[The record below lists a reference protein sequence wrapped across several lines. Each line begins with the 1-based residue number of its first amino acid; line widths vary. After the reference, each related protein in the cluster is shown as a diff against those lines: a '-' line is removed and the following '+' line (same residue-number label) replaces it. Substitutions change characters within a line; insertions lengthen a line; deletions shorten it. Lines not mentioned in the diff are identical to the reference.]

1 MVIRCKLIFP
11 LMEMTVG
18 RHFLGATTTRISEL
32 NRNSQKKIAIGI
44 GFALLAAVL
53 EALGDVMPK
62 PMMSS
67 EIPSSPL
74 VLVFISYLANG
85 ILFTPFALS
94 KKNRKKRNALN
105 RRTISSLIIVGVIEV
120 FSTIFFFYGLKETT
134 AINAK
139 ILLNSEIVFGI
150 IIALTFLGERLR
162 KIETLPLSLIIIGAV
177 LVPFLQDGITGKVF
191 STNILGDIFVLI
203 SGLLLGTVV
212 SLYKYISDSIRLSQI
227 MQITSFVGAGTC
239 FIMMISLG
247 TPISIDD
254 SQIPGILFVGIF
266 GIGIAAVCYISAMKY
281 IGAVNTILVFS
292 STTVFGTVFSNL
304 LLAENILVNN
314 VVSISFIIVGITF
327 LRKKISD

>member
-1 MVIRCKLIFP
+1 
-11 LMEMTVG
+11 MEMTVG
-18 RHFLGATTTRISEL
+18 RHFLGSTTIRISEL

-44 GFALLAAVL
+44 GFALLAAGL

-62 PMMSS
+62 PMITS
-67 EIPSSPL
+67 EVSSSPL

-85 ILFTPFALS
+85 ILFTPFALT
-94 KKNRKKRNALN
+94 KKNKKKRMVLSRRSIAL
-105 RRTISSLIIVGVIEV
+105 LIIVGVIEV

-150 IIALTFLGERLR
+150 IIALTFLGERLK
-162 KIETLPLSLIIIGAV
+162 KIEMVPLFLIIIGAV
-177 LVPFLQDGITGKVF
+177 LVPFLQDGIIGKAF
-191 STNILGDIFVLI
+191 STNILGDIFVLM
-203 SGLLLGTVV
+203 SGLLLGIVV

-247 TPISIDD
+247 IPFFINS
-254 SQIPGILFVGIF
+254 SQIPGVLFIGIF
-266 GIGIAAVCYISAMKY
+266 GIGIAAVCYISAMKF

-304 LLAENILVNN
+304 LLAENVFVNN
-314 VVSISFIIVGITF
+314 VISISFIIVGIFF
-327 LRKKISD
+327 LRKKVSD

>member
-1 MVIRCKLIFP
+1 MVISCRGIFP

-18 RHFLGATTTRISEL
+18 RHFLGVTTARISEL

-44 GFALLAAVL
+44 GFALLAAGL
-53 EALGDVMPK
+53 EALGDVLPK
-62 PMMSS
+62 PMMAS
-67 EIPSSPL
+67 EIPSSPF

-85 ILFTPFALS
+85 ILFTPFAFS
-94 KKNRKKRNALN
+94 RKNRGKNALS
-105 RRTISSLIIVGVIEV
+105 RRSMSLLIIVGVIEV

-150 IIALTFLGERLR
+150 IIALTFLGERLK

-177 LVPFLQDGITGKVF
+177 LVPFLQDGIAGKIF
-191 STNILGDIFVLI
+191 STNILGDSFVLI

-227 MQITSFVGAGTC
+227 MQITSFVGAGAC
-239 FIMMISLG
+239 FITMISLG
-247 TPISIDD
+247 IPIYIDS

-266 GIGIAAVCYISAMKY
+266 GIGIAAVCYISAMKH

-314 VVSISFIIVGITF
+314 IISIGFIIVGIIF
-327 LRKKISD
+327 LRKKVSD